1 MLTLLLFGKSNT
13 HNRSKNHILNEMLQM
28 LDMQQHGTQQTI
40 NQNKEKTVLTI
51 KDTDTEER
59 KRWVQGVKL
68 WQQKK
73 DAQCI
78 VMHGYGWHYDI
89 DTDTC
94 VKD

>member
-1 MLTLLLFGKSNT
+1 MFG
-13 HNRSKNHILNEMLQM
+13 M
-28 LDMQQHGTQQTI
+28 QQTI
-40 NQNKEKTVLTI
+40 SQNKLSAILTI

-59 KRWVQGVKL
+59 KRWVEGTKQWL
-68 WQQKK
+68 LKK